1 MSADVETMAYNKV
14 NGVPWHGE
22 GKALEGASTAEEM
35 QEASGLNWEVVKSPL
50 YTYGTGSAQS
60 ALLAVTDRVAMVRS
74 SDNRVL
80 GTVGATYQPIQNDE
94 LFSFAEALMRTGETV
109 LFETA
114 GSLNNGRVVF
124 AEAIVPERGISI
136 DGDPQGAIM
145 PYLIVN
151 SGHDGLRAFQAT
163 FTPVRVV
170 CSNTLA
176 MALSGARNIFT
187 IRHTVNSGDRIADA
201 RATLRLNVEYLE
213 QIKVVSE
220 ALIKQSMSIKDILK
234 ATEVLI
240 PSMGETEEKS
250 VKAGKQRDE
259 ILALYRNSA
268 NLDGVPE
275 SAYRWV
281 QAVAEYTDHVRAYRG
296 TKKGNAADARTLAIL
311 DGTAAKMKTRALA
324 IVLPKAAKR
333 GAGGRFAKAS
343 AN

>member
-22 GKALEGASTAEEM
+22 GKALEGASNADEM
-35 QEASGLNWEVVKSPL
+35 YAASGLDWEVVKSPL
-50 YTYGTGSAQS
+50 LTYGTGAASS
-60 ALLAVTDRVAMVRS
+60 ALLAVNDRVAMLRT

-80 GTVGATYQPIQNDE
+80 GTVGATYAPIQNREMFD
-94 LFSFAEALMRTGETV
+94 FAEALMKTGETV

-124 AEAIVPERGISI
+124 AEAIVPERGIKI
-136 DGDPQGAIM
+136 EGDPQGEIM

-151 SGHDGLRAFQAT
+151 TGHDGLRAFQAT

-170 CSNTLA
+170 CANTLA
-176 MALSGARNIFT
+176 MALSGARNLFVV
-187 IRHTVNSGDRIADA
+187 RHTVNSQDRIAAA
-201 RATLRLNVEYLE
+201 RNALRLNVEYLD
-213 QIKVVSE
+213 QIKTVSE
-220 ALIKQSMSIKDILK
+220 ALIKQTMSISDILK

-259 ILALYRNSA
+259 IVALYRNSA

-281 QAVAEYTDHVRAYRG
+281 QAVAEYSDHVRTYRA
-296 TKKGNAADARTLAIL
+296 TKKGSAADARTLAIL
-311 DGTAAKMKTRALA
+311 DGTSAKLKTRALA
-324 IVLPKAAKR
+324 IVAPKAAKR
-333 GAGGRFAKAS
+333 GAGGRFVKQS
-343 AN
+343 

>member
-1 MSADVETMAYNKV
+1 MTANVETLAYNKV

-22 GKALEGASTAEEM
+22 GKALEKAATADEM
-35 QEASGLNWEVVKSPL
+35 YEASGLDWEVVKSPL
-50 YTYGTGSAQS
+50 LTYGVGDAAS
-60 ALLAVTDRVAMVRS
+60 ALLAVNDRVAMLRT

-80 GTVGATYQPIQNDE
+80 GTVGSTYTPIQNREMFD
-94 LFSFAEALMRTGETV
+94 FAEALMKTGETV

-136 DGDPQGAIM
+136 DGDPQGRIM
-145 PYLIVN
+145 PYLVLN
-151 SGHDGLRAFQAT
+151 TGHDGLRAFQAT

-176 MALSGARNIFT
+176 MALSGARNLYV

-201 RATLRLNVEYLE
+201 RATLRLNVEYME
-213 QIKVVSE
+213 EIKKVSE
-220 ALIKQSMSIKDILK
+220 ALIKRSMSISDIIK
-234 ATEVLI
+234 ATEKLI
-240 PSMGETEEKS
+240 PTMGETPEKS

-281 QAVAEYTDHVRAYRG
+281 QAVAEYGDHVRVYRG

-311 DGTAAKMKTRALA
+311 DGTSAKMKTRALS
-324 IVLPKAAKR
+324 IVLPAAAKR
-333 GAGGRFAKAS
+333 GSGGRFVKAT
-343 AN
+343 N

>member
-1 MSADVETMAYNKV
+1 MAYNKA

-22 GKALEGASTAEEM
+22 GKALENAANADEM
-35 QEASGLNWEVVKSPL
+35 YEASGLAWSVVKQPL
-50 YTYGTGSAQS
+50 FTYGVGEAST
-60 ALLAVTDRVAMVRS
+60 ALLPVNDRVAMVRS

-80 GTVGATYQPIQNDE
+80 GTVGATYQPIQNE
-94 LFSFAEALMRTGETV
+94 EMFAFAEALMKTGEV
-109 LFETA
+109 VKFETA

-124 AEAIVPERGISI
+124 AEAIVPERGIKI
-136 DGDPQGAIM
+136 EGDPQGEIM

-151 SGHDGLRAFQAT
+151 TGHDGLRAFQAT

-170 CSNTLA
+170 CANTLA
-176 MALSGARNIFT
+176 MALSGAKNLYV

-201 RATLRLNVEYLE
+201 KRALRLNVEYLE
-213 QIKVVSE
+213 EVKTVSE
-220 ALIKQSMSIKDILK
+220 ALIKQTMSIKDILR

-240 PSMGETEEKS
+240 PSMTDTPEKA
-250 VKAGKQRDE
+250 VKAQKQRDE

-275 SAYRWV
+275 SAYRFV
-281 QAVAEYTDHVRAYRG
+281 QAVAEYADHVRTYRA
-296 TKKGNAADARTLAIL
+296 TKKGSAEDARALAIL
-311 DGTAAKMKTRALA
+311 DGTAARIKTDALR

-333 GAGGRFAKAS
+333 GTGGRFVKAN